1 MNMTSASPADAGRAA
16 SAPAPSRRTVDAPT
30 RAFHWLFALSFVGA
44 YLTADGERWRMVHVT
59 LGYTLIGLIAFR
71 LLWGVFGPRHARLS
85 LWFARLRGA
94 PALLRSLLTPGD
106 GRPALAAVRPLLNA
120 LAVVSLLGLA
130 VLATASG
137 YALYDEAF
145 GGALEDLLEGLH
157 ETAGNAMLMFVLL
170 HVALI
175 AVGVLFKGR
184 QQAWAMV
191 TGRVPGRGPDLVKRN
206 QALLG
211 GLLLAS
217 AVAFWVWQ
225 WRTAPDGGGQSDA
238 RAEKILKEQ
247 HREGRRGHDDDD

>member
-1 MNMTSASPADAGRAA
+1 MNMTSASPADAGRAH

-59 LGYTLIGLIAFR
+59 LGYTLIGLIVFR
-71 LLWGVFGPRHARLS
+71 LVWGLFGPHHARLS
-85 LWFARLRGA
+85 QWFTRLHGA
-94 PALLRSLLTPGD
+94 PALLRSLRD
-106 GRPALAAVRPLLNA
+106 GRSSLAAVRPVLNA
-120 LAVVSLLGLA
+120 LAVVCLLGLA

-145 GGALEDLLEGLH
+145 GGAMEDLLEELH
-157 ETAGNAMLMFVLL
+157 ETAGNAMLTFVLL

-175 AVGVLFKGR
+175 LIGALFKGR

-206 QALLG
+206 QTLLG
-211 GLLLAS
+211 GLLIAS

-225 WRTAPDGGGQSDA
+225 WQTAPNGGGQGGG
-238 RAEKILKEQ
+238 RAEQ
-247 HREGRRGHDDDD
+247 VHQTQDRGNRRGHDDDD